1 MPAKRQCSRVDTM
14 SLKLQIVKKLGRQK
28 AEKYFFNLR
37 RLLNLKISKMEFD
50 KFCFSIMGKETVR
63 FHNFFIRSIISNA
76 FFPHGPTSR
85 HTATGHSR
93 STITSNGQFNG
104 ILSLSPRKGRSISSR
119 DCRLNDR
126 PSPLGPHG
134 KILSGNVVEFTNSCD
149 VQRSREQQSA
159 AEMVSIGSKALLEVA
174 SVEDGEEVE
183 QVRCSP
189 SIQSR
194 SPVRAPLGIGLNVGS
209 LYRRDTPGFY
219 VSFLHT
225 GKSEVPELC
234 RTSSMLPDM
243 PSLGKRLAHRL
254 ETERLGL
261 SVDYITSLNNGL
273 DAYLKRMIKPCLE
286 LARSRS
292 GKNNS
297 SLSNNNLSVTSN
309 NFQMGVNGLWHG
321 EDMRSSNHCYSASMA
336 DFRVAMQSNPQLL
349 GVDWPVQLEKICIY
363 SLDD

>member
-1 MPAKRQCSRVDTM
+1 MPTKRQFSRVDTLD
-14 SLKLQIVKKLGRQK
+14 LKLQIVKKLGRQK

-37 RLLNLKISKMEFD
+37 RLLNLKLSKMEFD

-76 FFPHGPTSR
+76 CFSHEPPSR
-85 HTATGHSR
+85 HIATGYSR
-93 STITSNGQFNG
+93 STITSNGRFND
-104 ILSLSPRKGRSISSR
+104 ILSMSPQKGRYISSR
-119 DCRLNDR
+119 DHRLNDR

-134 KILSGNVVEFTNSCD
+134 KISTGNVVEFTNSCD

-159 AEMVSIGSKALLEVA
+159 AEMISIGSKALLEVA

-194 SPVRAPLGIGLNVGS
+194 SPVRAPLGTGLIVGG
-209 LYRRDTPGFY
+209 LYCRDTSSCYAP
-219 VSFLHT
+219 FLPL
-225 GKSEVPELC
+225 GKSEVPEFC
-234 RTSSMLPDM
+234 RTTSMLPDM
-243 PSLGKRLAHRL
+243 SSLGKRLSRRL
-254 ETERLGL
+254 EIEGLGL

-286 LARSRS
+286 LARSRRGNNKS
-292 GKNNS
+292 RGTKNNIG
-297 SLSNNNLSVTSN
+297 VTSN
-309 NFQMGVNGLWHG
+309 NFQLGVNGLWHG
-321 EDMRSSNHCYSASMA
+321 EDMQSSSQCYSASML
-336 DFRVAMQSNPQLL
+336 DFKVAMQSNPQLL

-363 SLDD
+363 SSED